1 MWPGSP
7 EGSRPVF
14 DRSPRVPPASRT
26 VLATKGVPRRLA
38 TRGPL
43 PRTGPGAR
51 GRGLR
56 DVSVVDIKLFL
67 ALLASG
73 TTPEPPEGSS
83 AADAE
88 PLPDRA
94 VAVDVL
100 LGQVLQQ
107 PAAAA
112 DQQQQPAA
120 AVVVVLVHLQVLGQ
134 VVDPPGQQ
142 RDLDFR
148 RTGVTLTGRVLR
160 QDLLLGGGVER
171 HVTP

>member
-1 MWPGSP
+1 MS
-7 EGSRPVF
+7 
-14 DRSPRVPPASRT
+14 
-26 VLATKGVPRRLA
+26 VLKIFSCSWLCW
-38 TRGPL
+38 
-43 PRTGPGAR
+43 
-51 GRGLR
+51 LR
-56 DVSVVDIKLFL
+56 
-67 ALLASG
+67 G
-73 TTPEPPEGSS
+73 TTPEGSS

-120 AVVVVLVHLQVLGQ
+120 AVVVMLVHLQMLGQ

-142 RDLDFR
+142 RDLDLR

>member
-14 DRSPRVPPASRT
+14 DRSPRVLPVST
-26 VLATKGVPRRLA
+26 DVLPRELA

-56 DVSVVDIKLFL
+56 DVSVENIQLFL
-67 ALLASG
+67 ALLALLLRG
-73 TTPEPPEGSS
+73 DDPRAPRAPRGSS

-112 DQQQQPAA
+112 
-120 AVVVVLVHLQVLGQ
+120 
-134 VVDPPGQQ
+134 
-142 RDLDFR
+142 
-148 RTGVTLTGRVLR
+148 
-160 QDLLLGGGVER
+160 
-171 HVTP
+171 

>member
-26 VLATKGVPRRLA
+26 ALAMKGVPRRLA

-43 PRTGPGAR
+43 PRTGHGAR

-56 DVSVVDIKLFL
+56 DVSVDIKLCSL
-67 ALLASG
+67 AG
-73 TTPEPPEGSS
+73 RS
-83 AADAE
+83 AANAE

-94 VAVDVL
+94 VAIDVL

-120 AVVVVLVHLQVLGQ
+120 AVVVVFVHLQVLGQ
-134 VVDPPGQQ
+134 VVNPPGQ
-142 RDLDFR
+142 
-148 RTGVTLTGRVLR
+148 
-160 QDLLLGGGVER
+160 
-171 HVTP
+171 